1 LIPTKQGENGAPG
14 PTRTGGLLL
23 RRQLLYP
30 AELQAQL
37 CFIFKAQ
44 SPPLLGQRQTL
55 TENFDLLVGARGF
68 EPSTQ
73 SLITTHYQLIVVVV
87 LNKTGYV
94 TVKYYIILIFL
105 WSN

>member
-1 LIPTKQGENGAPG
+1 
-14 PTRTGGLLL
+14 
-23 RRQLLYP
+23 
-30 AELQAQL
+30 
-37 CFIFKAQ
+37 
-44 SPPLLGQRQTL
+44 L